1 MTFPDSAD
9 SVHSLLALLRSTQDD
24 PSESQSQAFTS
35 ASQSNLGPNSIA
47 QDLPSRPIPSGAQLT
62 DLLTSLNARRPPR
75 QPKFDSPGRRELIE
89 PFGPVGSAV
98 LSTSPSGRREDE
110 KRAYEGGYRREVEG
124 HYSGLRETEWQPQK
138 RQPKERIWEPGYG
151 DMSFARALPIIT
163 ELLED
168 HSFKAELRK
177 MKQDQDALERRLWAK
192 GEKVKADHERTVKAD
207 KDIAKIAR
215 QSITSEKI
223 RQWNRTLANNLDAF
237 YRQQCL
243 PAIDGLAVRQRQRLK
258 DLGVPGLGEDGGSS
272 VSDEKVRQRIK
283 RILEVLEAGLEE

>member
-1 MTFPDSAD
+1 MAFPDSAD

-35 ASQSNLGPNSIA
+35 TSASRPGPNSIT
-47 QDLPSRPIPSGAQLT
+47 QNLSSRPIPSGAQLA
-62 DLLTSLNARRPPR
+62 DLLTSLNARPPPR
-75 QPKFDSPGRRELIE
+75 QPKIDSPGRRELIE
-89 PFGPVGSAV
+89 PFGPVGLAG
-98 LSTSPSGRREDE
+98 LSRSPSGRQEDGQ
-110 KRAYEGGYRREVEG
+110 RAYERDYGREVEE
-124 HYSGLRETEWQPQK
+124 HYSGSRETEWQPQK
-138 RQPKERIWEPGYG
+138 PQPKERIREPGYG
-151 DMSFARALPIIT
+151 DMTFMRALPIIT
-163 ELLED
+163 ELLDD
-168 HSFKAELRK
+168 HNFKAELRK

-192 GEKVKADHERTVKAD
+192 GEKVKADHERTVKAE

-215 QSITSEKI
+215 QSITSEKV
-223 RQWNRTLANNLDAF
+223 RQWNKTLANNLDAF

-258 DLGVPGLGEDGGSS
+258 DLGVPGLGEDGGSG